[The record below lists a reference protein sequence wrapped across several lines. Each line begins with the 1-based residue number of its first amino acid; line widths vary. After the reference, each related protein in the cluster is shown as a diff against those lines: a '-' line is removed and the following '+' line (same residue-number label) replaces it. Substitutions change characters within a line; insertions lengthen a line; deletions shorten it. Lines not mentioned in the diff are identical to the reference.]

1 MKKELYSCPTSAL
14 LFYYNLVGDLEAYG
28 YKINLYELCVANMMG
43 GGKHI
48 TLFWHMND
56 LKISCVNRNEEKM
69 IQWLESENG
78 DQDWR

>member
-43 GGKHI
+43 GG
-48 TLFWHMND
+48 N
-56 LKISCVNRNEEKM
+56 ISHYF
-69 IQWLESENG
+69 G
-78 DQDWR
+78 T